1 MIQIGRTSGQ
11 KPSFVLDE
19 HHNFDSSFI
28 ATFSASSSFNIS
40 RSNNYIQSNQRME
53 RQWEIEE
60 YQMYPHLNNNNN
72 IPP

>member
-40 RSNNYIQSNQRME
+40 RSNNYIQSNPVE

-60 YQMYPHLNNNNN
+60 YQM
-72 IPP
+72 